1 MDNDNDFRSYISNP
15 RFATAI
21 GIILSI
27 QLLRAALTDAGDRVR
42 ATLEKLRDAAVHAQA
57 VMVERLR
64 TAPETL
70 RPIDLRLDAGF
81 MGLREVLEG
90 KARLV
95 GTEIGARAARL
106 LPQVFPEGT
115 AFVQLTLAEEW
126 VVAKSHLDRI
136 ARERLEQEI
145 GEVAGPEFLPFITEA
160 HVALGEGLGLGE
172 TPLVASDTD
181 ALRKANQR
189 LSKAIAAY
197 GRAMVGQVD
206 EDDPESVAAFKRAM
220 YPLDAYRRSAFARG
234 AGQETEGPSLDTDV
248 TPTDPIPPVP
258 TA

>member
-1 MDNDNDFRSYISNP
+1 MENDNDFRSYVSTT
-15 RFATAI
+15 RFATAV
-21 GIILSI
+21 GIIIAI
-27 QLLRAALTDAGDRVR
+27 QLLRGAMADAGGRVQV
-42 ATLEKLRDAAVHAQA
+42 TLEKMREAAVHAQA

-70 RPIDLRLDAGF
+70 RPLDARLDAGF
-81 MGLREVLEG
+81 MALREVLEG

-95 GTEIGARAARL
+95 GTEIGERAARL
-106 LPQVFPEGT
+106 LLQVLPEGT

-136 ARERLEQEI
+136 ARDRLEQEI
-145 GEVAGPEFLPFITEA
+145 AEVAGPELLPFITEA

-220 YPLDAYRRSAFARG
+220 YPLDAYRRTAFARG
-234 AGQETEGPSLDTDV
+234 AAETELADPSVDV
-248 TPTDPIPPVP
+248 SPTDPIPPLP